1 MERAKAALTDAW
13 RKLMD
18 MIGQMQKDML
28 GGKDNPPVR
37 L

>member
-1 MERAKAALTDAW
+1 MERAKAALTDTW
-13 RKLMD
+13 RKLME

-28 GGKDNPPVR
+28 GGRDEPPVR